1 VSKDPRPAPRKVPQQ
16 ERSRALYDAILV
28 SAAELLEKQG
38 PEFAVADVATR
49 AGIGSGSFYQYFRD
63 RAALIGAL
71 IDRQVAD
78 DRATLEAFLRMP
90 EVRVEDLPGVLV
102 QGVLD
107 VYGTR
112 PKAMANMA
120 VLLRELGRDSDVAA
134 LTEGFCAEL
143 ATRLERAHPRSER
156 AACLDAARTA
166 VYAVLGSVRQAGQD
180 TPERLLGDEA
190 FRTRLVALAR
200 AALTLS

>member
-1 VSKDPRPAPRKVPQQ
+1 MSKDPRPAPRKVPQQ

-49 AGIGSGSFYQYFRD
+49 AGVGSGSFYQYFRD

-71 IDRQVAD
+71 IDRQIAD

-90 EVRVEDLPGVLV
+90 EVRVEDLPELLV

-120 VLLRELGRDSDVAA
+120 VLLRELGRDSDVAG

-156 AACLDAARTA
+156 TACLDAARTA

-180 TPERLLGDEA
+180 TPERLVGDEA
-190 FRTRLVALAR
+190 FRSRLVALAR